1 MGIGETSLPVPTKPS
16 RRGRSAAALS
26 QGARVLPAFCADCTA
41 LFDSR
46 FAWAAAIAA
55 LAGLV
60 RGFSGFGAALM
71 FVPLCGILYGP
82 TVAVLALWVIDAFA
96 TAPIVTR
103 HLKRATWRELGP
115 LLIGSTVLL
124 PFGVWVLAH
133 SDPDPLRWAISGMV
147 LASTVALA
155 SGWRY
160 RRAPTMAVS
169 LAVGGVAGFTN
180 GAVGI
185 GGPPLVLFWLGGRS
199 DTGLVRTNI
208 FAYFAITTV
217 ITLALYAWHGIFT
230 GSIILLGFALLPLYG
245 LGLFL
250 GDRLFRGASDVV
262 FRRVAFGLCAVSG
275 VLGLPIWQG

>member
-1 MGIGETSLPVPTKPS
+1 MLPE
-16 RRGRSAAALS
+16 
-26 QGARVLPAFCADCTA
+26 FCPDCAA
-41 LFDSR
+41 LFDWR
-46 FAWAAAIAA
+46 FPWAVGIAA

-82 TVAVLALWVIDAFA
+82 TVAVLVLWVIDAFA
-96 TAPIVTR
+96 TAPIVHI
-103 HLKRATWRELGP
+103 HLRRATWRELGP
-115 LLIGSTVLL
+115 LLIGSTILL

-133 SDPDPLRWAISGMV
+133 SDPEPLRWAISGMV

-160 RRAPTMAVS
+160 QRPPTPLVS

-199 DTGLVRTNI
+199 NSSLVRSNI
-208 FAYFAITTV
+208 FAYFAITTG

-230 GSIILLGFALLPLYG
+230 VAIVVLGFVLLPFYAG
-245 LGLFL
+245 ALFL
-250 GDRLFRGASDVV
+250 GDRLFRGSTDVV

-275 VLGLPIWQG
+275 LLGLPIWQR